1 MNKEAY
7 RKLMKEKL
15 SRIDEEDFKQLCRQ
29 IHTNTLSLREWD
41 EARIIGI
48 TISAGREIDTEPLI
62 RAMWEQGKRVAV
74 PKCIPKTKEMIF
86 HSITSY
92 SQLETV
98 YFGLMEPVPE
108 KTELVRKDEI
118 DLAVIP
124 GLIFDKRGYRIG
136 FGGGYYDRW
145 LSDYS
150 GESISLALQ
159 MQVGEKI
166 PKESFDLPVKK
177 IITES
182 EVILTS
188 DGTLF

>member
-1 MNKEAY
+1 
-7 RKLMKEKL
+7 MKEKL

-41 EARIIGI
+41 EARTIGI
-48 TISAGREIDTEPLI
+48 TISAGREINTEPLI

-98 YFGLMEPVPE
+98 YFGLKEPVPE

-166 PKESFDLPVKK
+166 PEESFDLPVKK